1 MVIKLKLFKTQNKTM
16 TLVLCKFLLQPIRK
30 QDQKM
35 EVKPLKANKMKNQR
49 EGMTTANKSQ
59 EDILETENKNQRLL
73 LTRMPILSL

>member
-49 EGMTTANKSQ
+49 EVMTTANKSQ
-59 EDILETENKNQRLL
+59 EDILVTENKNQRLL